1 MALGPSK
8 KVVLG
13 SVAFAIFWILAV
25 FPAVPFLP
33 IGRTA
38 GSILGATLMVIFE
51 VITPEQAYDAI
62 NLPVLGLLFGTMV
75 VSIYLERAD
84 MFKHLGVLF
93 SWKSW
98 GAKDMLCRIC
108 IVSAISSALFTND
121 TACFFLTEFILK
133 IARENN
139 IRPEPFLLGLASSSN
154 IGSSA
159 TPIGNPQNLIIA
171 IQSGISFGEFV
182 LGLLPAVLVGV
193 FVNALILICMFWRLL
208 SDVKEEEDAVELIV
222 MEEEDDLDE
231 LIVKEDSAVHQIS
244 FATMSSPKSLES
256 HEYDPIAEHVNSQ
269 RLCELDMCSDSC
281 GEIELKKPILPKKEA
296 TDNMFSE
303 IVQEMEERFSRG
315 GVQRTM
321 EMMTDLESGPQQSAE
336 ESKGLLNRW
345 KRLSWKLCIY
355 LGTVGMLVAFLMGL
369 DMSWTALTAA
379 LIFVILDFKDAG
391 PCLEK
396 VSYSLLVFFCGMFIT
411 VDGFNRTGI
420 PGSVWNLMEPHA
432 GIDHASGI
440 AVLAIGI
447 LVLSNVVSNVP
458 SVLLLG
464 AKVVASVTAISPG
477 EEKKAW
483 FILAWVS
490 TVAGNLSLLG
500 SAANIIV
507 CEQALRAQPSY
518 NITFWSHLKFGVPST
533 LIVTVIGLALIYCY
547 DV

>member
-1 MALGPSK
+1 MDLGPFK

-51 VITPEQAYDAI
+51 VITPKEAYSAI
-62 NLPVLGLLFGTMV
+62 NLNLPVLGLLFGTMV

-84 MFKHLGVLF
+84 MFKHLGVLL

-108 IVSAISSALFTND
+108 VVSAISSALFTND
-121 TACFFLTEFILK
+121 TACVFLTEFILK
-133 IARENN
+133 IARQNN

-171 IQSGISFGEFV
+171 IQSDIFFGEFV

-208 SDVKEEEDAVELIV
+208 SDVKEEEDDALYEMIV
-222 MEEEDDLDE
+222 MEEEDALDE

-244 FATMSSPKSLES
+244 LATMSSPKSLES

-269 RLCELDMCSDSC
+269 RLCELDMCSDSS
-281 GEIELKKPILPKKEA
+281 GEIELKKSVLSKKEA
-296 TDNMFSE
+296 TDNIGE
-303 IVQEMEERFSRG
+303 QMEERFARG
-315 GVQRTM
+315 GVQGTT
-321 EMMTDLESGPQQSAE
+321 EKMTDLESGPQQSTE
-336 ESKGLLNRW
+336 ESKGQLNRW

-411 VDGFNRTGI
+411 VEGFNKTEI
-420 PGSVWNLMEPHA
+420 PSSLWSLMEPHA
-432 GIDHASGI
+432 RIDHASGI
-440 AVLAIGI
+440 AVLAIVI
-447 LVLSNVVSNVP
+447 LVLSNVASNVP
-458 SVLLLG
+458 TVLLLG
-464 AKVVASVTAISPG
+464 AKVAASTTAISPSKD
-477 EEKKAW
+477 KKAW
-483 FILAWVS
+483 LILAWVS
-490 TVAGNLSLLG
+490 TVAGNL
-500 SAANIIV
+500 
-507 CEQALRAQPSY
+507 
-518 NITFWSHLKFGVPST
+518 
-533 LIVTVIGLALIYCY
+533 
-547 DV
+547 

>member
-1 MALGPSK
+1 MDLGPFK

-38 GSILGATLMVIFE
+38 GSILGAILMVIFK
-51 VITPEQAYDAI
+51 VITPEQAYSAI

-84 MFKHLGVLF
+84 MFKHLGVLL

-121 TACFFLTEFILK
+121 TACVFLTEFILK
-133 IARENN
+133 IARQNN

-171 IQSGISFGEFV
+171 IQSRISFGEFV

-208 SDVKEEEDAVELIV
+208 SDVKEEEDA
-222 MEEEDDLDE
+222 LDE
-231 LIVKEDSAVHQIS
+231 LIVQEDS
-244 FATMSSPKSLES
+244 
-256 HEYDPIAEHVNSQ
+256 
-269 RLCELDMCSDSC
+269 
-281 GEIELKKPILPKKEA
+281 
-296 TDNMFSE
+296 
-303 IVQEMEERFSRG
+303 
-315 GVQRTM
+315 
-321 EMMTDLESGPQQSAE
+321 ESGPQQSTE
-336 ESKGLLNRW
+336 ESKGQLNRW

-355 LGTVGMLVAFLMGL
+355 LGTIGMLVAFLMGL

-411 VDGFNRTGI
+411 VDGFSKTGI
-420 PGSVWNLMEPHA
+420 PTSFWTLMEPHA
-432 GIDHASGI
+432 QIDHASGI
-440 AVLAIGI
+440 AVLAIVI

-458 SVLLLG
+458 TVLLLG
-464 AKVVASVTAISPG
+464 AKVAASAAEISHSK
-477 EEKKAW
+477 EKKAW
-483 FILAWVS
+483 LILAWVS

-500 SAANIIV
+500 SAANIIL

-533 LIVTVIGLALIYCY
+533 LIVTTIGLALVYCY
-547 DV
+547 DD

>member
-38 GSILGATLMVIFE
+38 GSILGAMLMVIFK
-51 VITPEQAYDAI
+51 VITPAEAYDAI

-84 MFKHLGVLF
+84 MFKDLGVLF

-121 TACFFLTEFILK
+121 TACVFLTEFILK

-171 IQSGISFGEFV
+171 IQSRISFGEFV

-193 FVNALILICMFWRLL
+193 FVNALILLCMFWRLL
-208 SDVKEEEDAVELIV
+208 SDVKKEEDASVELIV
-222 MEEEDDLDE
+222 EEY
-231 LIVKEDSAVHQIS
+231 STVHQIS
-244 FATMSSPKSLES
+244 LATLSSSKSLES
-256 HEYDPIAEHVNSQ
+256 HECAIPEPASSQ
-269 RLCELDMCSDSC
+269 SSPDINRDGGRSKNLKNRLSELDMCSDSC
-281 GEIELKKPILPKKEA
+281 GEIELKKSVLSKEA
-296 TDNMFSE
+296 TDNIGE
-303 IVQEMEERFSRG
+303 QMEERFSRG

-355 LGTVGMLVAFLMGL
+355 LGTVGMLVAFLMGV
-369 DMSWTALTAA
+369 DMSWTALTTA

-396 VSYSLLVFFCGMFIT
+396 VNQQVFHKDSICFPKYLFKNCNTSMQYSI
-411 VDGFNRTGI
+411 
-420 PGSVWNLMEPHA
+420 E
-432 GIDHASGI
+432 
-440 AVLAIGI
+440 
-447 LVLSNVVSNVP
+447 
-458 SVLLLG
+458 
-464 AKVVASVTAISPG
+464 
-477 EEKKAW
+477 
-483 FILAWVS
+483 
-490 TVAGNLSLLG
+490 
-500 SAANIIV
+500 
-507 CEQALRAQPSY
+507 
-518 NITFWSHLKFGVPST
+518 
-533 LIVTVIGLALIYCY
+533 
-547 DV
+547 

>member
-1 MALGPSK
+1 MDLGPFK

-38 GSILGATLMVIFE
+38 GSILGAILMVIFK
-51 VITPEQAYDAI
+51 VITPEQAYSAI

-84 MFKHLGVLF
+84 MFKHLGVLL
-93 SWKSW
+93 SWKSR

-133 IARENN
+133 IARQNN

-193 FVNALILICMFWRLL
+193 FVNALILICMFRRLL
-208 SDVKEEEDAVELIV
+208 SDVKEEEDALYEMIV
-222 MEEEDDLDE
+222 Q
-231 LIVKEDSAVHQIS
+231 EDSAVHQIS
-244 FATMSSPKSLES
+244 LATMSSPNSLEY
-256 HEYDPIAEHVNSQ
+256 HEYDPIAEHVNAQ
-269 RLCELDMCSDSC
+269 RMCELDMCSDSC
-281 GEIELKKPILPKKEA
+281 GEIELMKAVLSKKEA

-303 IVQEMEERFSRG
+303 IGEPMEERFARG
-315 GVQRTM
+315 GVQGTM
-321 EMMTDLESGPQQSAE
+321 DMMTDLEPGPQQSAE
-336 ESKGLLNRW
+336 ESKGQLNRW

-355 LGTVGMLVAFLMGL
+355 LGTIGMLVAFLMGL
-369 DMSWTALTAA
+369 DMSWTALTTA

-396 VSYSLLVFFCGMFIT
+396 VNQQVFHKNSICFPKYL
-411 VDGFNRTGI
+411 FNNCNT
-420 PGSVWNLMEPHA
+420 SM
-432 GIDHASGI
+432 
-440 AVLAIGI
+440 
-447 LVLSNVVSNVP
+447 
-458 SVLLLG
+458 
-464 AKVVASVTAISPG
+464 
-477 EEKKAW
+477 
-483 FILAWVS
+483 
-490 TVAGNLSLLG
+490 
-500 SAANIIV
+500 
-507 CEQALRAQPSY
+507 QY
-518 NITFWSHLKFGVPST
+518 
-533 LIVTVIGLALIYCY
+533 LIE
-547 DV
+547 